1 MTWYFFAQTQ
11 QQVDIVGNIYVQW
24 GSLGVLALLAS
35 LVVRYL
41 LNLIR
46 ELKEENKT
54 LRMENNDLKEKR
66 LDDAKYFAQ
75 QLAKPAQDLMGFV
88 GSLYELFTAESKR
101 KD

>member
-1 MTWYFFAQTQ
+1 MTWYFFAQSQ

-24 GSLGVLALLAS
+24 GSLGVLALLAF

-41 LNLIR
+41 LNER
-46 ELKEENKT
+46 KELREENKT
-54 LRMENNDLKEKR
+54 LRKEMDELKEKR
-66 LDDAKYFAQ
+66 LEDAKYFAQ